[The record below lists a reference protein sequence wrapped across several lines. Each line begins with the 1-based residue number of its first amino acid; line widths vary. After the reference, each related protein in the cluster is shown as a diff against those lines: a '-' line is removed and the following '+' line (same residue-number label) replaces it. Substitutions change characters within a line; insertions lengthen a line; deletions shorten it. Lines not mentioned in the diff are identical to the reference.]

1 MNTKAGLLSL
11 PDDVLIL
18 IFQYL
23 ELPTQL
29 MLTDFHPRFLE
40 VMPHVWRSR
49 DKSANLSLIE
59 MHLSDK
65 DLRFF
70 LESTQRSLNALRLKM
85 EKQSNFDIFT
95 DYVYPNMKD
104 FRFSTHS
111 FSLNDSDLP
120 KMIRSLPN
128 LTTFSPYGKL
138 TGQHFEEFEFLEN
151 LTLSYC
157 SKMQVSKLIDIL
169 KVRKLKSLKLA
180 LFDENHTQMTDLPWE
195 GIKNLELLQCYTW
208 ELENWFLP
216 KLGALKDLK
225 QIILCDHD
233 VDGFLQRIL
242 MSANRSSIKMIEI
255 NAGMPFF
262 HVISLNLNV
271 PCKIMKV
278 ASYHFYSY
286 ASCFENIFEVHLI
299 RCHFPKKAAFENMM
313 QHLKACEYLGLE
325 YCNFYFKEVTLV
337 ARDIG
342 EDRST
347 KLNMHLYENVYQSN
361 NFVDHDLDITWTVEG
376 EHRFF
381 QLHMDHTKVTLD
393 CHPVSI
399 YFE

>member
-1 MNTKAGLLSL
+1 DTKADLLSL

-18 IFQYL
+18 VFQYL

-29 MLTDFHPRFLE
+29 RLTDVHPRFLE

-59 MHLSDK
+59 LHLSDK

-95 DYVYPNMKD
+95 EFVYPNLKD

-120 KMIRSLPN
+120 KIIKSLPK
-128 LTTFSPYGKL
+128 LTTFSPYGKF

-169 KVRKLKSLKLA
+169 KVRKLKGLKLA
-180 LFDENHTQMTDLPWE
+180 VFDVNHTSRFGFDLPWE
-195 GIKNLELLQCYTW
+195 GIKNLEFLQCYTW

-216 KLGALKDLK
+216 KLGDLKDLK

-233 VDGFLQRIL
+233 EDGFIQRVL

-255 NAGMPFF
+255 NAGMPYF
-262 HVISLNLNV
+262 HVIKNLNV

-278 ASYHFYSY
+278 ACYHLYSY
-286 ASCFENIFEVHLI
+286 DKGFENITEVYLK
-299 RCHFPKKAAFENMM
+299 RCHFPKKAVFENMM
-313 QHLKACEYLGLE
+313 QHLKSCEILGLE
-325 YCNFYFKEVTLV
+325 YCQFDFKEITLI

-342 EDRST
+342 EGRST
-347 KLNMHLYENVYQSN
+347 KLNMHLYENIYQSN
-361 NFVDHDLDITWTVEG
+361 NFVDHDLDIIWTVEG

-381 QLHMDHTKVTLD
+381 QLHMDHPKITLD
-393 CHPVSI
+393 FHPVSI